1 MAMDEDFFGIL
12 AFFGEHGAYCVK
24 TDTTPMSVDLALPK
38 MFNDKEHIALFMLRR
53 YSEELEILFNRR
65 DEGST
70 TIEV

>member
-38 MFNDKEHIALFMLRR
+38 MFHNEHTALFMLRC

-65 DEGST
+65 DEGLP